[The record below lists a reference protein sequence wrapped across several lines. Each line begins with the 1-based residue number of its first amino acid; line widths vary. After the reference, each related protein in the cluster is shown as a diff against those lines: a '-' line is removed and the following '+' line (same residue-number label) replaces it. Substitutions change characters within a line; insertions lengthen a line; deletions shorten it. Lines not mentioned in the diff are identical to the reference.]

1 MDLKS
6 LNYLGKEYKVE
17 INRKRGLKNIYY
29 RFDGLSF
36 TLTISSPYF
45 VSNEYIFSS
54 ALKMMPKI
62 LNRYQLNKE
71 KDNEENCYYL
81 GEKVFIGKNKEEVE
95 AYFKANCLDLISSR
109 VRFYEKLMNVTP
121 SYKVRIRNMS
131 SRYGVNSRRTYT
143 LTFASTLF
151 HYPLEIIDS
160 VVIHE
165 LAHHFVFDHSS
176 SFYDIVYRFIDE
188 KEYKYLHKLLKER
201 KYDRSNLLQ
210 R

>member
-6 LNYLGKEYKVE
+6 LHYLGKEYKVE
-17 INRKRGLKNIYY
+17 IRRKSGLKNIYY
-29 RFDGLSF
+29 RLNGSSILK
-36 TLTISSPYF
+36 ISSPYF
-45 VSNEYIFSS
+45 VSNEYILSS
-54 ALKMMPKI
+54 AMKMMPKI
-62 LNRYQLNKE
+62 LNRYKINEE
-71 KDNEENCYYL
+71 KDSEENSYYL
-81 GEKVFIGKNKEEVE
+81 GEKVFIGKKKEEVE
-95 AYFKANCLDLISSR
+95 NFFKSNCLDLIVSR
-109 VRFYEKLMNVTP
+109 VRFYEKIMNVAP
-121 SYKVRIRNMS
+121 AYNVKIRNMS

-176 SFYDIVYRFIDE
+176 SFYDIVYRFIDK

-210 R
+210 G